1 MGREAICKCDW
12 AGTIANV
19 KVLLETT
26 EIIVRGEI
34 RKRVRLTE
42 LEEVE
47 AQAGRLSFNAGGERV
62 QLFLGADQAS
72 KWAKALTAP
81 PPTLARKLGITDK
94 TTVRSIGSLGDEAL
108 TAALAEGAQI
118 PAKSPDLI
126 VASVE
131 TPKDLDAALKK
142 AESLRAKRVPIWLV
156 YPKGAGHALNE
167 SLVRSALLAKGLVD
181 TKVASV
187 SERLTAIRFNPRR
200 TR

>member
-19 KVLLETT
+19 KVLLEST

-62 QLFLGADQAS
+62 QLLLGADQAS

-142 AESLRAKRVPIWLV
+142 AESLLAKRVPIWLV
-156 YPKGAGHALNE
+156 YPKGAGHVLNE